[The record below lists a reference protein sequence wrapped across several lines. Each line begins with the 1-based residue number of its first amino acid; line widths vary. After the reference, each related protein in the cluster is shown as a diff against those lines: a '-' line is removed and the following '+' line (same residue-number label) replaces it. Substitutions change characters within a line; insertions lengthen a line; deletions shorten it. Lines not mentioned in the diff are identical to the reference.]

1 MRNEL
6 YKDVLLEIALS
17 ISGEFQLDR
26 LLKGCIP
33 LFLRKLDCTSCAVL
47 SQKDETFDIEMVM
60 PKAMASSDN
69 FQEDLKSRA
78 QDVLSHVKQEWMD
91 VPWGNRICYGFRM
104 PEFGVLF
111 LIRSTPFEKYFINEF
126 LPLVKMLTRACRS
139 CIEVRKRLEAEQLV
153 LTQKAHFES
162 LFTNTNDAMVYFDE
176 NNKIF
181 NINRK
186 FTAMF
191 GYELDEIMG
200 RDINLVVDPEKR
212 EHEYGSQKI
221 LSGKNIEMEA
231 VRYTRT
237 GKALNVL
244 LKGGP
249 VHVKDRLSG
258 GYAIYYDITEKKKA
272 EKELLEALKNA
283 RAASK
288 AKSEFLANMSHE
300 IRTPLNGVV
309 SMINLIEETEL
320 TAEQREYLDMA
331 VISADS
337 LLGIINDIL
346 DFSKIEAGKME
357 LAARTFDLEHE
368 SGRVMAILS
377 GRTMNKDIE
386 LITRFDVNAPRMVVA
401 DNLRLRQ
408 ILFNL
413 GGNAIKFTESGH
425 ILLDIRCVHRG
436 SDHARFRFSIKDTG
450 IGIPKE
456 KHEEIFEHFTQAD
469 YSSTRRFG
477 GTGLGLAISRH
488 LTRIMGGELKVNSTP
503 GQGAEF
509 YFEIDLPLASDQ
521 EFEKA
526 PPALSG
532 LNALVVDD
540 NKINLRIISESLKS
554 WGIEVKQAQS
564 ALQALDIL
572 KEMKSKEQKPDIII
586 TDHAMPEMD
595 GLEMAFKIKKDSYW
609 KDIPLIAL
617 SSFWGNVKPGR
628 FYENGFSSFL
638 PKPVNRSDLMEVI
651 INCLNGLK
659 EGCQQ
664 AAKNAPGR
672 VQKNKSPGLSKT
684 KGITLKNVLVAEDNH
699 INRKSIQ
706 MMLRDLAEE
715 IKFAENGLQAVDMF
729 KKDTFELILMDVQ
742 MPVMDGLDAVREIR
756 KFETE
761 QGQSDR
767 QAPII
772 ALTANA
778 MPGDREKCINAGMSD
793 YLAKPVRKNDLLNII
808 SRHIQAEE
816 KIADHTPPPSRKMET
831 SAVDHRVQSDA
842 SIFNSD
848 EFMSRYDHDLDIA
861 QEIMRDFLEDL
872 PGSLSKIQ
880 RAADNRLDQ
889 ETEKAA
895 HKLKGSAAYVEA
907 LKIVHECEQIMWS
920 ALMNEWDDV
929 YQSIDVLKAEVEIF
943 QKQCAG
949 FFKKHGIIV

>member
-1 MRNEL
+1 
-6 YKDVLLEIALS
+6 
-17 ISGEFQLDR
+17 
-26 LLKGCIP
+26 
-33 LFLRKLDCTSCAVL
+33 
-47 SQKDETFDIEMVM
+47 
-60 PKAMASSDN
+60 
-69 FQEDLKSRA
+69 
-78 QDVLSHVKQEWMD
+78 
-91 VPWGNRICYGFRM
+91 
-104 PEFGVLF
+104 
-111 LIRSTPFEKYFINEF
+111 
-126 LPLVKMLTRACRS
+126 MLTRACRS

-181 NINRK
+181 NINRR

-200 RDINLVVDPEKR
+200 RDINLIVDPEQKER
-212 EHEYGSQKI
+212 EYGSKRI

-249 VHVKDRLSG
+249 VHVKGRLSG
-258 GYAIYYDITEKKKA
+258 GYAIYSDITEKKKA
-272 EKELLEALKNA
+272 EVELIEALKNA

-320 TAEQREYLDMA
+320 TAEQRDYLDMA
-331 VISADS
+331 VVSADS

-357 LAARTFDLEHE
+357 LAARKFDLEYE

-377 GRTMNKDIE
+377 GRTMDRDIE

-413 GGNAIKFTESGH
+413 GGNAIKFTESGY
-425 ILLDIRCVHRG
+425 ILLDIRCVHKG
-436 SDHARFRFSIKDTG
+436 SDHARFRFSVKDTG
-450 IGIPKE
+450 IGIPEE

-477 GTGLGLAISRH
+477 GTGLGLATSRH
-488 LTRIMGGELKVNSTP
+488 LTRIMGGELKVNSSP

-509 YFEIDLPLASDQ
+509 YFEIDMPLASDQ
-521 EFEKA
+521 EPGKA

-554 WGIEVKQAQS
+554 WGIEIKQAQS
-564 ALQALDIL
+564 AFQALDIL
-572 KEMKSKEQKPDIII
+572 KEMKSRDHKPDIII

-595 GLEMAFKIKKDSYW
+595 GLEMASIIKKDNYW

-617 SSFWGNVKPGR
+617 SSFWGNVKPAK

-638 PKPVNRSDLMEVI
+638 PKPVNRSDLMDVI

-664 AAKNAPGR
+664 TEKNAQGR
-672 VQKNKSPGLSKT
+672 AHENKSPGLSRSRV
-684 KGITLKNVLVAEDNH
+684 ITLKNVLVAEDNH

-706 MMLRDLAEE
+706 MMLRDLAED

-729 KKDTFELILMDVQ
+729 KKNTFELILMDVQ
-742 MPVMDGLDAVREIR
+742 MPIMDGLDAAREIR

-761 QGQSDR
+761 QGKFHR
-767 QAPII
+767 QVPII

-778 MPGDREKCINAGMSD
+778 MPGDREKCINAGMTD
-793 YLAKPVRKNDLLNII
+793 YITKPVRKKNLMDII
-808 SRHIQAEE
+808 SAHYSYT
-816 KIADHTPPPSRKMET
+816 KGADQQDVFKNEAQQDAHK
-831 SAVDHRVQSDA
+831 VQSVTRHQSDKNSQQPPEMSA
-842 SIFNSD
+842 SEKMIFNSR
-848 EFMSRYDHDLDIA
+848 EFIERYENDLEIA
-861 QEIMRDFLEDL
+861 AEIMNDFLEDM
-872 PGSLSKIQ
+872 PGAISRIKNGAESKDEHVTD
-880 RAADNRLDQ
+880 RS
-889 ETEKAA
+889 A
-895 HKLKGSAAYVEA
+895 HKLKGSASYIGAE
-907 LKIVHECEQIMWS
+907 IINQICEDIMWS
-920 ALMNEWDDV
+920 ALMNEWDNV
-929 YQSIDVLKAEVEIF
+929 RSEIEKLETESGRF
-943 QKQCAG
+943 QKEARA
-949 FFKKHGIIV
+949 FFLNKGVTI